1 MPSCL
6 ASPSK
11 PASPALIER
20 VRVVQTDDHGAYKIV
35 DLRPGPYTLT
45 FSLTGFNTVKRDGVE
60 LAADFTATVNAEL
73 RADRCRRR

>member
-1 MPSCL
+1 
-6 ASPSK
+6 
-11 PASPALIER
+11 
-20 VRVVQTDDHGAYKIV
+20 VRVVQTDEHGAYKIV